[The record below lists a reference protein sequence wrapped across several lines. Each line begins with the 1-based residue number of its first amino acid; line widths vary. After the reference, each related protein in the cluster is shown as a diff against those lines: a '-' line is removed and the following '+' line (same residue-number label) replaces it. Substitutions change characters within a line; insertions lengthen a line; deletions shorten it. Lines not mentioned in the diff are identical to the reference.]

1 MKKLFIVFLSLFLI
15 CMTGTSVYADEEEP
29 PVNPIDPEPYSVVPV
44 KFNNKTIYAG
54 QVSGGGPSYT
64 VTASVSG
71 YRNENSSTGDVLYFS
86 NVTFNGAGIDDSNG
100 GGGYQAWENSSYQTS
115 VVYSGALA
123 YVHFYLNYSYTTP
136 SSGTTT
142 TGVNL
147 TATLT
152 NGNTR

>member
-1 MKKLFIVFLSLFLI
+1 MKKLSIILLSLFLVF
-15 CMTGTSVYADEEEP
+15 MTGTSVFADEEEP

-44 KFNNKTIYAG
+44 YFNKTINSG
-54 QVSGGGPSYT
+54 QVSGGGVAYT
-64 VTASVSG
+64 VTASISG

-86 NVTFNGAGIDDSNG
+86 NVSFNGAGIDDSNG

-136 SSGTTT
+136 STGTTT
-142 TGVNL
+142 TGTNL